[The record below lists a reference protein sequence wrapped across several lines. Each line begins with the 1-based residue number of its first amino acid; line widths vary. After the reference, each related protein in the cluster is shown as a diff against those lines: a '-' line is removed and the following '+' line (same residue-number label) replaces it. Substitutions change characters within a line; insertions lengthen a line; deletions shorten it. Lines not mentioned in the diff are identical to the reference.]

1 MAFGVDEIDSLFV
14 NQNNHRQVTAL
25 CQQLSGK
32 LNIAFIVLILN
43 LCYHIITKNIIRMTQ
58 QETASPSTPNKKQVR
73 KEIGEKL
80 AGALADYKQELGEK
94 KLATHVKKVSK
105 LISRDLLK
113 STKKQKRHKEATAK
127 PPKKAAKATV
137 KK

>member
-1 MAFGVDEIDSLFV
+1 MS
-14 NQNNHRQVTAL
+14 
-25 CQQLSGK
+25 
-32 LNIAFIVLILN
+32 
-43 LCYHIITKNIIRMTQ
+43 Q
-58 QETASPSTPNKKQVR
+58 QETANPTTPNKKQVR

-80 AGALADYKQELGEK
+80 KGALAEYKQELGEK

-113 STKKQKRHKEATAK
+113 MSKKQERDKKRAAAK
-127 PPKKAAKATV
+127 PAKKAAKATA